1 MEVGG
6 MTLGVWEH
14 ERDEDAPRAAASMA
28 TDRLRP
34 PDFTVEV
41 VSSRGD
47 HLTVQVASGALT
59 DPAAIL
65 YVETR
70 GAFEVVRVE
79 PWPGRVLL
87 VLRAWPHRE
96 R

>member
-1 MEVGG
+1 
-6 MTLGVWEH
+6 MTLGVWEY
-14 ERDEDAPRAAASMA
+14 ERGEEALRAAAIIAM
-28 TDRLRP
+28 DRLQP
-34 PDFTVEV
+34 PDFHVEV

-47 HLTVQVASGALT
+47 HLTVQLASGALT

-70 GAFEVVRVE
+70 GTFEIMRVE

-87 VLRAWPHRE
+87 VLRAWPNRL
-96 R
+96 